1 MNNVT
6 KANNGAL
13 ATVNFEADAGQ
24 GLNMGQKIL
33 LYHF

>member
-6 KANNGAL
+6 KANSGAL

-24 GLNMGQKIL
+24 GLKIL
-33 LYHF
+33 RYRS